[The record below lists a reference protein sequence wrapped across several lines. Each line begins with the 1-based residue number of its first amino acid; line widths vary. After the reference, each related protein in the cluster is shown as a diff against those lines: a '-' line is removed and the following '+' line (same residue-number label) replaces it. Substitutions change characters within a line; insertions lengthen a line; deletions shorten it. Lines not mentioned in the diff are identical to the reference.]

1 MGIKTLNGNILH
13 NDSGN
18 MVDVCHVAVP
28 ECPFD
33 RNEWTDLVDNGTPCH
48 GIVQSYSLVG
58 YSDGD
63 LTGHPHCADSVL
75 DAWGGVFTAHA
86 IVGTIRWGC
95 FFQGT
100 LENLSIDGKL
110 MTPNRTGISLRR
122 LVHPPRDYYWSM
134 FIQCAGR
141 SIWRGRKYYGLT
153 PAGIYTWNAAD
164 CTWCSDTTPSLVV
177 VGI

>member
-18 MVDVCHVAVP
+18 MVDVCHVAIP

-48 GIVQSYSLVG
+48 GMVQSYSLVG

-63 LTGHPHCADSVL
+63 LIAHTTGCADSVL

-86 IVGTIRWGC
+86 SGRC
-95 FFQGT
+95 YFEGT

-110 MTPNRTGISLRR
+110 TIPGLIHIQIQRQ
-122 LVHPPRDYYWSM
+122 VHPPRLYYWSM
-134 FIQCAGR
+134 YIQCAGG
-141 SIWRGRKYYGLT
+141 SIWRGQKVYGLT
-153 PAGIYTWNAAD
+153 PAGIYTWSLAECHD
-164 CTWCSDTTPSLVV
+164 FCSDTTPSLVV